1 MNPSVVR
8 QAGVATTFAVREAM
22 MLLTVPTQEFW
33 EKVREGLQR
42 VTAIWTYELTTIDGR
57 SLTVGK
63 VTIALLVLLIGIPIA
78 KIVIRKISQRLFTRI
93 GLGTASSAAFQ
104 ALFFYLVVAILT
116 VFALWVSEIPLTVFT
131 LAGGAIAIGIGFGSQ
146 RIVNNFVS
154 GLILLVER
162 PIKVGDLIEVGD
174 TFGEVENV
182 GARST
187 KIRSFDNFHI
197 IVPNSAFL
205 EQNVINWTHTD
216 NMVRISLRV
225 GVAYGSPTRQVEEL
239 IQQAVRE
246 LDQVIIPPEPV
257 VLFEDFGDSALL
269 FEALFWVLM
278 KRPMD
283 RRRALSA
290 VRFRIDELFRK
301 NGIVIAFPQRDVHL
315 DNLKPLEVRLTS
327 GDSDE
332 RASGLHGV
340 GDVGKQPDRG
350 RAAETAPTRDEEG

>member
-1 MNPSVVR
+1 MSSSVV
-8 QAGVATTFAVREAM
+8 QESGLAASFATREAM
-22 MLLTVPTQEFW
+22 MSLSAPTQEFW
-33 EKVREGLQR
+33 EKVREVLQW
-42 VTAIWTYELTTIDGR
+42 VTAIWTFELTTIDGR

-63 VTIALLVLLIGIPIA
+63 VTIALLVLVIGIPIA
-78 KIVIRKISQRLFTRI
+78 RVVIRKISQRLFTRI

-104 ALFFYLVVAILT
+104 ALFFYVVVAILT

-146 RIVNNFVS
+146 SIVNNFVS

-174 TFGEVENV
+174 TLGEVENI
-182 GARST
+182 GARSARI
-187 KIRSFDNFHI
+187 KSFDNFHI
-197 IVPNSAFL
+197 IIPNSAFL

-225 GVAYGSPTRQVEEL
+225 GVAYGSPTRLVEEL

-246 LDQVIIPPEPV
+246 LDEVIISPEPV
-257 VLFEDFGDSALL
+257 VIFEDFGDSALI
-269 FEALFWVLM
+269 FEALFWILM

-283 RRRALSA
+283 RRRALSTI
-290 VRFRIDELFRK
+290 RFRIDELFRE

-315 DNLKPLEVRLTS
+315 DNLNPLEIRLTN
-327 GDSDE
+327 GFPE
-332 RASGLHGV
+332 G
-340 GDVGKQPDRG
+340 G
-350 RAAETAPTRDEEG
+350 RITETAPTQTEDGGRSRKKLQG